1 MKEYY
6 DFVGETVDGD
16 IIEDS
21 CGIPLTQDEARSYA
35 TRLLKQFGGGHIDV
49 IYSDSHICYDSNSD
63 TFYYNNPFCQ
73 GFAFDVEV

>member
-6 DFVGETVDGD
+6 DFVGESVDGD

-21 CGIPLTQDEARSYA
+21 SSIPLTQDEARSYA

-49 IYSDSHICYDSNSD
+49 MFSDCDSNI
-63 TFYYNNPFCQ
+63 FYNDPFFSS
-73 GFAFDVEV
+73 FAFDVEV